1 VNILSQA
8 NIVRASLLA
17 AVLAAVLAALTACNR
32 GGAEPNTAAA
42 VPEVLTI
49 QAKAADN
56 AYDLSL
62 PARAQAGESAQIF
75 ARATGFI
82 SERRVELGDK
92 VAAGQV
98 LAVIS
103 APEVDQAVREAQAQ
117 LAQAK
122 ADQDLARVNFDRANT
137 LVSSGAISKELYSD
151 RKANNDVASAAR
163 AAAEA
168 RLSSARE
175 RQAFQ
180 TIRAPF
186 SGVVVARNVERG
198 DRVVGDSAAA
208 AAPLFE
214 INVLD
219 PLRVVIDVPQHV
231 ALQIQ
236 PGVEAEVSFSELP
249 GETFKA
255 QVARSA
261 RALSRDSGVMRA
273 ELRLPNPDSRIPAG
287 MVGTVRMHLARAA
300 PVVILPIS
308 TVIQRAT
315 GAQVAT
321 LGRDSTLEY
330 RDVIVG
336 RNLGNEIEVLSGISS
351 GDTVILAPNA
361 LLTAGD
367 KVRAK
372 PSAASKS

>member
-1 VNILSQA
+1 MNTLSQA

-17 AVLAAVLAALTACNR
+17 AVLATLTACNR
-32 GGAEPNTAAA
+32 GDAEPNAAAA

-62 PARAQAGESAQIF
+62 PARAQAGESAQLF

-82 SERRVELGDK
+82 SERRVDLGDK

-103 APEVDQAVREAQAQ
+103 APEADQAVREAQAQ

-151 RKANNDVASAAR
+151 RKANNDVAAAAR

-186 SGVVVARNVERG
+186 SGMVVARNVERG

>member
-1 VNILSQA
+1 MNTFSQA
-8 NIVRASLLA
+8 NLVRASLLA
-17 AVLAAVLAALTACNR
+17 AVLVALTACSR
-32 GGAEPNTAAA
+32 GDAEPNATAA

-49 QAKAADN
+49 QAKAADS

-98 LAVIS
+98 LAVVS
-103 APEVDQAVREAQAQ
+103 APEADQAVREAQAQ

-151 RKANNDVASAAR
+151 RKANNDVAVAAR

-219 PLRVVIDVPQHV
+219 PLRVVVDVPQHV

-236 PGVEAEVSFSELP
+236 PGVEAEVSFPELP

-261 RALSRDSGVMRA
+261 RALSRDSGVMRT

-287 MVGTVRMHLARAA
+287 MVGTVRMHLTRPA
-300 PVVILPIS
+300 PAVILPIS

-321 LGRDSTLEY
+321 LRQDSTLEY

-361 LLTAGD
+361 LLGAGD